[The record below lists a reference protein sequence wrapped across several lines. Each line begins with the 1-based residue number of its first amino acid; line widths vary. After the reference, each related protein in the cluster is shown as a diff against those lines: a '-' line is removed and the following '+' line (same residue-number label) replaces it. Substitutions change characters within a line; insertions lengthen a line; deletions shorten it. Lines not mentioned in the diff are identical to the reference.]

1 MGFYLFVDLLF
12 SYTES
17 VWIIPKPV
25 LQEKPIFPGNH
36 FHCVLYFCFLLVW
49 WDVLWEALHCFGC
62 FLKLFSIKTSR
73 VQRKCLQNST
83 LIEESSPGKGYLAAN
98 GFHLFCRKNFSQ
110 RKGKLGNWICKVNW
124 GIIFWWN
131 KQLESPE
138 IWVPHIC
145 SGLCPLVPFPMLSI
159 ILAYG
164 MIFDEFNSRCF
175 HLFKQKY
182 LCFLDSKEIMAVN
195 LGYRVMPY
203 TEEKLFSILE
213 MKEWK

>member
-1 MGFYLFVDLLF
+1 MFYGKPFTVLGVSWNCFPSKQAGYRENVFKIQHSLRKVLL
-12 SYTES
+12 
-17 VWIIPKPV
+17 
-25 LQEKPIFPGNH
+25 
-36 FHCVLYFCFLLVW
+36 
-49 WDVLWEALHCFGC
+49 
-62 FLKLFSIKTSR
+62 
-73 VQRKCLQNST
+73 
-83 LIEESSPGKGYLAAN
+83 GKGYLAAN
-98 GFHLFCRKNFSQ
+98 GFHLFCRKKFSQ
-110 RKGKLGNWICKVNW
+110 RKGKLGDWICKVNW